1 MPSTSSGPVDGDAR
15 STHFNRISVF
25 VLEGDKTTL
34 AILPSVL
41 TPGHT
46 FPSIPVQ
53 IYPQSSSPPRHILSA
68 LVLVMT
74 MTMMVRNMIRS
85 GTISAQL
92 GRVLILYHYLFKS
105 VVIRLL
111 NPSLICSFH
120 LLISVAY
127 LATYF
132 ILYLEL
138 SFVIVIY
145 VPWSHQYDI
154 PFSAVNE
161 FIQRQLLMSWQPTIS
176 QPFLAVHQ
184 GPWCVYELGHLFSY
198 RSSK

>member
-1 MPSTSSGPVDGDAR
+1 MPSTPSSPVDGDAR
-15 STHFNRISVF
+15 STHFDRIGVF
-25 VLEGDKTTL
+25 VLEGDKTSL
-34 AILPSVL
+34 SILPSVL
-41 TPGHT
+41 APGHT
-46 FPSIPVQ
+46 FLLIPVQ

-92 GRVLILYHYLFKS
+92 GRVLILYHYLFKF

-161 FIQRQLLMSWQPTIS
+161 FIQRQLLMS
-176 QPFLAVHQ
+176 
-184 GPWCVYELGHLFSY
+184 
-198 RSSK
+198 